1 MLVSSDDE
9 NASMRS
15 HMTDGNDVIHFHIPM
30 VVFLLLT
37 DANVGHTNENSIGL
51 RT

>member
-1 MLVSSDDE
+1 MLRGDSCGLHVMLVSNDDK

-30 VVFLLLT
+30 VVFLAV
-37 DANVGHTNENSIGL
+37 D
-51 RT
+51 